1 MTHQDQG
8 SITDAARLARVEA
21 STHVFTKLLPDIF
34 MQSAGHEGPLKD
46 IVLSVKDLFDIAG
59 QVTRAGSPILEDAV
73 PATKDAVAVERL
85 RAAGARVIG
94 RTTMTE
100 LAYSGLGLNPHD
112 GTPENPL
119 FAGRISGGSTS
130 GGAVSVAT
138 GLADIALG
146 SDTGGSLRIP
156 AAFCGLVGF
165 KPTQSSVPLTG
176 AIPLS
181 ESLDSVGP
189 MARDVATCALAW
201 QVMADRPTAT
211 LAPKRQEL
219 IVPTNFGLTDLDPA
233 VASGFAKLR
242 ETLTAAGW
250 QIRDVTLP
258 IFDDYGTLP
267 VWQFSAFESLRRFK
281 DKLSTHG
288 AKMDPRVRQR
298 MERGTEISEA
308 DFAATLAKRAALIA
322 AFREEIGDALVLLP
336 TVAIQPPH
344 FDDVATDDG
353 FSRLNLL
360 ALRNTSLANVIDGCS
375 VSLPF
380 GQGGAL
386 IGAMLTSFAGQD
398 EAILSAALAMETDLA
413 DD

>member
-1 MTHQDQG
+1 LA
-8 SITDAARLARVEA
+8 DA
-21 STHVFTKLLPDIF
+21 K
-34 MQSAGHEGPLKD
+34 
-46 IVLSVKDLFDIAG
+46 
-59 QVTRAGSPILEDAV
+59 
-73 PATKDAVAVERL
+73 PAIKDATAVERL
-85 RAAGARVIG
+85 RAAGARLIG

-119 FAGRISGGSTS
+119 FAGHIPGGSTS

-165 KPTQSSVPLTG
+165 KPTQSTVPVAG
-176 AIPLS
+176 AMPLS
-181 ESLDSVGP
+181 DSLDSIGT
-189 MARDVATCALAW
+189 MARDVTTCAVTW
-201 QVMADRPTAT
+201 QVMAGRPVMDLPQARPD
-211 LAPKRQEL
+211 LV
-219 IVPTNFGLTDLDPA
+219 VPMNFGMTDLDTK
-233 VASGFAKLR
+233 VAAGFAVLR
-242 ETLTAAGW
+242 EKLNAAGW
-250 QIRDVTLP
+250 TIREVSLP
-258 IFDDYGTLP
+258 VFDAYSTLP
-267 VWQFSAFESLRRFK
+267 VWQFSAYESLRRFG
-281 DKLSTHG
+281 DKLAKHG

-298 MERGTEISEA
+298 VERGSEITA
-308 DFAATLAKRAALIA
+308 DDFAKTLAQRAELIA
-322 AFREEIGDALVLLP
+322 AFRTEIGGALVFLP

-360 ALRNTSLANVIDGCS
+360 ALRNTSLANVMDGCS

-380 GQGGAL
+380 GQGDAL
-386 IGAMLTSFAGQD
+386 IGAMLTSFGGQD
-398 EAILSAALAMETDLA
+398 EAVLGAALAMETDLV